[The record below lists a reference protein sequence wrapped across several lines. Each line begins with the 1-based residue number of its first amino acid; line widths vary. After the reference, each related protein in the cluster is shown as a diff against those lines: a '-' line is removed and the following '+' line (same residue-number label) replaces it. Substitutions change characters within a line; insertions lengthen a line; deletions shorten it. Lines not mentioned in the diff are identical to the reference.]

1 MKIDHFTLALIT
13 GMVVGVLD
21 MIPMVVKRLS
31 GRLCLSAF
39 LLYFFATLIIFYGN
53 LPYLPWWAEGMGVT
67 LMMAIP
73 VLLSLAGKDRKSGPI
88 IVLNA
93 LVLGFLISVAE
104 KFIA

>member
-13 GMVVGVLD
+13 GAVAGVLD
-21 MIPMVVKRLS
+21 IIPMLARRLS
-31 GRLCLSAF
+31 GRFCLSAF
-39 LLYFFATLIIFYGN
+39 LLYFFATIIIFYGN

-67 LMMAIP
+67 MMMAIP
-73 VLLSLAGKDRKSGPI
+73 VLLSLVGKDRKSGPI

-104 KFIA
+104 KYIA